1 MKRTKKLASL
11 LLALVMVFAVAV
23 TVLAEGSGSITVDN
37 AVVGQTYTIYK
48 ILRLESYNATTD
60 AYSYKATDAWKG
72 FINGDGIKGIYV
84 DVNEQGYVTWHDG
97 ADASAFAKAAQAY
110 AGEHSIPNQGSQ
122 TATSTTVKF
131 ENLEL
136 GYYLMDSTLG
146 TLCALDTTTPDVII
160 KEKNE
165 VPSNE
170 KTVEEDSSKKYGSV
184 NDADIGQTVNFKSTV
199 TLPVGSENVIFYDTM
214 SAGLTLKVESVK
226 VYTDVGLTTELDTG
240 SYTLKTSGLSDAYTF
255 EIAFSQEYLNGLK
268 EKAVVYVV
276 YSAVVNENA
285 VVGGEGTPNTSHL
298 SYGDKSNTK
307 TTPGSNTTTYTWSFD
322 VLKYGNGNE
331 TNVLANAEFV
341 LLNSEKSKVAV
352 VENGKLTG
360 WMDLPAAGE
369 DGSVVWPTDTILKT
383 NEYGKI
389 SIAGLDADT
398 YYLREIKAPAGYN
411 VLNAD
416 TEITIVPNVSDKTMT
431 LATVTVKVNNQ
442 SGTELPST
450 GGMGTTFFYVA
461 GSILLLGAAVLLVTK
476 KRMNAAK

>member
-48 ILRLESYNATTD
+48 ILRLESYNANTN
-60 AYSYKATDAWKG
+60 AYSYKATDAWEE
-72 FINGDGIKGIYV
+72 FINGDGSIYV
-84 DVNEQGYVTWHDG
+84 DVNEQGYVTWHKG

-110 AGEHSIPNQGSQ
+110 AGAHSIANQGSQ

-131 ENLEL
+131 ESLEL

-170 KTVEEDSSKKYGSV
+170 KTVEEDSSKNYGSV

-199 TLPVGSENVIFYDTM
+199 TLPAGSENVIFHDTM

-226 VYTDVGLTTELDTG
+226 VYTDARLTTELEAN
-240 SYTLKTSGLSDAYTF
+240 SYTLKTSGLLDACTF
-255 EIAFSQEYLNGLK
+255 EIAFSQEYLNDLK

-285 VVGGEGTPNTSHL
+285 VVGGEGNPNTSHL
-298 SYGDKSNTK
+298 SYGDERNTK

-322 VLKYGNGNE
+322 VLKYGNGDE

-341 LLNSEKSKVAV
+341 LLNSNKSKVAV

-360 WMDLPAAGE
+360 WMELPAAGE
-369 DGSVVWPTDTILKT
+369 GGSVVWPANTILKT
-383 NEYGKI
+383 NENGKI

-411 VLNAD
+411 VLKD
-416 TEITIVPNVSDKTMT
+416 DVEVKIDPTVSDKT
-431 LATVTVKVNNQ
+431 TVKVDNL

-461 GSILLLGAAVLLVTK
+461 GSIMLLGAAVLLVTK

>member
-37 AVVGQTYTIYK
+37 AVVDQTYTIYE
-48 ILRLESYNATTD
+48 ILRLESYNATTE
-60 AYSYKATDAWKG
+60 AYSYKATGAWEE

-84 DVNEQGYVTWHDG
+84 DVNAQGYVTWHDG
-97 ADASAFAKAAQAY
+97 ADASAFAKAAQVY
-110 AGEHSIPNQGSQ
+110 AGAHSITNQGSK

-131 ENLEL
+131 ESLEL

-199 TLPVGSENVIFYDTM
+199 TLPVGSENVIFHDTM
-214 SAGLTLKVESVK
+214 SAGLTLNAVSVK
-226 VYTDVGLTTELDTG
+226 VYTDARLTTELKAD
-240 SYTLKTSGLSDAYTF
+240 SYTLKTSGLSDTCTF
-255 EIAFSQEYLNGLK
+255 EIAFSQKYLNDLQ

-285 VVGGEGTPNTSHL
+285 VVGGEGNPNTSHL
-298 SYGDKSNTK
+298 TYGDESNTK

-322 VLKYGNGNE
+322 VLKYGNEDE
-331 TNVLANAEFV
+331 TNVLANAEFA
-341 LLNSEKSKVAV
+341 LLNSDKSKVAV
-352 VENGKLTG
+352 VKNGKLTD
-360 WMDLPAAGE
+360 WMDLHAAGE
-369 DGSVVWPTDTILKT
+369 DGSVAWPDNTILKT
-383 NEYGKI
+383 DENGKI

-411 VLNAD
+411 VLKD
-416 TEITIVPNVSDKTMT
+416 DVEVKIDPTVSDETMT
-431 LATVTVKVNNQ
+431 LAPVTVKVNNL

>member
-23 TVLAEGSGSITVDN
+23 TVLAEGNGSITVDN
-37 AVVGQTYTIYK
+37 AVVGQTYTIYE
-48 ILRLESYNATTD
+48 ILRLESYNADTN
-60 AYSYKATDAWKG
+60 AYSYKATNAWEG
-72 FINGDGIKGIYV
+72 FINGDGIKGTYV
-84 DVNEQGYVTWHDG
+84 DVNEQGYVTWHKG

-110 AGEHSIPNQGSQ
+110 AGEHSIANQGSQ

-146 TLCALDTTTPDVII
+146 TLCALDTTTPDVTI

-170 KTVEEDSSKKYGSV
+170 KTVEEDSSKNYGSA
-184 NDADIGQTVNFKSTV
+184 NDADIGQTVNFISTV
-199 TLPVGSENVIFYDTM
+199 TLPVGSENVIFHDTM

-226 VYTDVGLTTELDTG
+226 VYTDVGLTTKLEAN
-240 SYTLKTSGLSDAYTF
+240 SYTLKTPGLSDTCTF
-255 EIAFSQEYLNGLK
+255 EIAFSQKYLNDLQ

-285 VVGGEGTPNTSHL
+285 VVGGEGNPNTSHL
-298 SYGDKSNTK
+298 TYGDESK

-341 LLNSEKSKVAV
+341 LLNSNKSKVAV
-352 VENGKLTG
+352 VKNGKLTD
-360 WMDLPAAGE
+360 WMDLPAVGE
-369 DGSVVWPTDTILKT
+369 DGSVVWPDNTILKT
-383 NEYGKI
+383 DENGKI

-411 VLNAD
+411 VLKD
-416 TEITIVPNVSDKTMT
+416 DVEVKIDPTVSDKT
-431 LATVTVKVNNQ
+431 TVKVDNL

>member
-37 AVVGQTYTIYK
+37 AVVDQTYTIYE
-48 ILRLESYNATTD
+48 ILRLESYNADTK

-72 FINGDGIKGIYV
+72 FINGNEIKGIYV
-84 DVNEQGYVTWHDG
+84 DVNAQGYVTWHKG

-110 AGEHSIPNQGSQ
+110 AGAHSIDNQGSQ
-122 TATSTTVKF
+122 KATSTTVKF
-131 ENLEL
+131 ESLEL

-170 KTVEEDSSKKYGSV
+170 KTVEEDSSKNYGSV

-199 TLPVGSENVIFYDTM
+199 TLPAGSENVIFHDTM
-214 SAGLTLKVESVK
+214 SAGLTLNAESVQ
-226 VYTDVGLTTELDTG
+226 VYTDAGLTTKLDAD
-240 SYTLKTSGLSDAYTF
+240 SYTLKTLGLSDTCTF
-255 EIAFSQEYLNGLK
+255 EIAFSQEYLNDLK

-285 VVGGEGTPNTSHL
+285 VVGGEGNPNTSHL
-298 SYGDKSNTK
+298 TYGDESK

-341 LLNSEKSKVAV
+341 LLNSDRSKVAV
-352 VENGKLTG
+352 VKNGKLTD
-360 WMDLPAAGE
+360 WMDLPAVGE
-369 DGSVVWPTDTILKT
+369 DGSVVWPDNTILKT
-383 NEYGKI
+383 DENGKI

-411 VLNAD
+411 VLKD
-416 TEITIVPNVSDKTMT
+416 DVEVKIDPTVSDKT
-431 LATVTVKVNNQ
+431 TVKVDNL

>member
-37 AVVGQTYTIYK
+37 AVVDQTYTIYE
-48 ILRLESYNATTD
+48 ILRLESYNADTN
-60 AYSYKATDAWKG
+60 AYSYKATGDWEE
-72 FINGDGIKGIYV
+72 FINGDGSIYV
-84 DVNEQGYVTWHDG
+84 DVNKQGYVTWHEG

-110 AGEHSIPNQGSQ
+110 AGANSIPNQGSK

-199 TLPVGSENVIFYDTM
+199 TLPAGSENVIFHDTM
-214 SAGLTLKVESVK
+214 SAGLTLNAESVQ
-226 VYTDVGLTTELDTG
+226 VYTDVGLTTKLDAA
-240 SYTLKTSGLSDAYTF
+240 SYTLKTPGLSDTCTF

-285 VVGGEGTPNTSHL
+285 VVGGEGNPNTSHL

-322 VLKYGNGNE
+322 VLKYGNGDE
-331 TNVLANAEFV
+331 SNVLANAEFV

-360 WMDLPAAGE
+360 WMDLPAVGK
-369 DGSVVWPTDTILKT
+369 DGSVVWSANTILKT
-383 NEYGKI
+383 DENGKI

-411 VLNAD
+411 VLKD
-416 TEITIVPNVSDKTMT
+416 DVEVKIDPTVSDKT
-431 LATVTVKVNNQ
+431 TVKVENL

>member
-23 TVLAEGSGSITVDN
+23 TVLAEGNGSITVDN
-37 AVVGQTYTIYK
+37 AVVGQTYTIYE
-48 ILRLESYNATTD
+48 ILRLESYNAATD

-72 FINGDGIKGIYV
+72 FINGDGSIYV

-110 AGEHSIPNQGSQ
+110 AGANSIPNRGSK

-199 TLPVGSENVIFYDTM
+199 TLPVGSENVIFHDTM
-214 SAGLTLKVESVK
+214 SAGLTLNAVSVK
-226 VYTDVGLTTELDTG
+226 VYTDARLTTELKAD
-240 SYTLKTSGLSDAYTF
+240 SYTLKTSGLSDTCTF
-255 EIAFSQEYLNGLK
+255 EIAFSQKYLNDLQ

-285 VVGGEGTPNTSHL
+285 VVGGEGNPNTSHL
-298 SYGDKSNTK
+298 TYGDESNTK

-322 VLKYGNGNE
+322 VLKYGNEDE
-331 TNVLANAEFV
+331 TNVLANAEFA
-341 LLNSEKSKVAV
+341 LLNSDKSKVAV
-352 VENGKLTG
+352 VKNGKLTD
-360 WMDLPAAGE
+360 WMDLHAAGE
-369 DGSVVWPTDTILKT
+369 DGSVAWPDNTILKT
-383 NEYGKI
+383 DENGKI

-411 VLNAD
+411 VLKD
-416 TEITIVPNVSDKTMT
+416 DVEVKIDPTVSDETMT
-431 LATVTVKVNNQ
+431 LAPVTVKVNNL

>member
-37 AVVGQTYTIYK
+37 AVVDQTYTIYE
-48 ILRLESYNATTD
+48 ILRLESYNATTE
-60 AYSYKATDAWKG
+60 AYSYKATGAWEE

-84 DVNEQGYVTWHDG
+84 DVNAQGYVTWHDG
-97 ADASAFAKAAQAY
+97 ADASAFAKAAQVY
-110 AGEHSIPNQGSQ
+110 AGAHSITNQGSK

-131 ENLEL
+131 ESLEL

-199 TLPVGSENVIFYDTM
+199 TLPVGSENVIFHDTM
-214 SAGLTLKVESVK
+214 SAGLTLNAVSVK
-226 VYTDVGLTTELDTG
+226 VYTDARLTTELKAD
-240 SYTLKTSGLSDAYTF
+240 SYTLKTSGLSDTCTF
-255 EIAFSQEYLNGLK
+255 EIAFSQEYLNDLK

-285 VVGGEGTPNTSHL
+285 VVGGEGNPNTSHL
-298 SYGDKSNTK
+298 TYGDESNTK

-322 VLKYGNGNE
+322 VLKYGNGDE
-331 TNVLANAEFV
+331 TNVLANAEFA
-341 LLNSEKSKVAV
+341 LLNSDKSKVAV
-352 VENGKLTG
+352 VKNGKLTD
-360 WMDLPAAGE
+360 WMDLHAAGE
-369 DGSVVWPTDTILKT
+369 DGSVAWPDNTILKT
-383 NEYGKI
+383 DENGKI

-411 VLNAD
+411 VLKD
-416 TEITIVPNVSDKTMT
+416 DVEVKIDPTVSDETMT
-431 LATVTVKVNNQ
+431 LAPVTVKVNNL

>member
-23 TVLAEGSGSITVDN
+23 TVLAESSGSITVDN
-37 AVVGQTYTIYK
+37 AVVGQTYTIYE
-48 ILRLESYNATTD
+48 ILRLESYNVDTN

-110 AGEHSIPNQGSQ
+110 AGAHSIANQGFQ

-146 TLCALDTTTPDVII
+146 TLCTLDTTTPNVTI

-184 NDADIGQTVNFKSTV
+184 NDADIGQTVNFISTV
-199 TLPVGSENVIFYDTM
+199 TLPVGSENVIFHDTM
-214 SAGLTLKVESVK
+214 SAGLTLKVESVQ
-226 VYTDVGLTTELDTG
+226 VYTDVGLTTKLDTG
-240 SYTLKTSGLSDAYTF
+240 SYTLKTSGLSDTCTF
-255 EIAFSQEYLNGLK
+255 EIAFSQEYLNDLK

-285 VVGGEGTPNTSHL
+285 VVGGEGNPNTSHL
-298 SYGDKSNTK
+298 SYGDESNTK

-322 VLKYGNGNE
+322 VLKYGNGDE
-331 TNVLANAEFV
+331 TNVLANAEFA
-341 LLNSEKSKVAV
+341 LLNSDRSKVAV
-352 VENGKLTG
+352 VENGKLKG
-360 WMDLPAAGE
+360 WMDLPAAGK
-369 DGSVVWPTDTILKT
+369 DGSVVWPDNTILKT
-383 NEYGKI
+383 NENGKI

-411 VLNAD
+411 VLKDD
-416 TEITIVPNVSDKTMT
+416 TEITIAPNVSDQTMT
-431 LATVTVKVNNQ
+431 LASVTVKVNNL

>member
-37 AVVGQTYTIYK
+37 AVVDQTYTIYE
-48 ILRLESYNATTD
+48 ILRLESYNADTK

-72 FINGDGIKGIYV
+72 FINGDGIKDIYV
-84 DVNEQGYVTWHDG
+84 NVNEQGYVTWHDG

-110 AGEHSIPNQGSQ
+110 AGEHSIPNQGSK

-146 TLCALDTTTPDVII
+146 TLCTLDTTTPNVTI

-170 KTVEEDSSKKYGSV
+170 KTVEEDSSKNYGSV

-199 TLPVGSENVIFYDTM
+199 TLPVGSENVIFHDTM
-214 SAGLTLKVESVK
+214 SAGLTLNAKSVQ
-226 VYTDVGLTTELDTG
+226 VYTDVGLTTKLDTG
-240 SYTLKTSGLSDAYTF
+240 SYTLKTSGLLDACTF
-255 EIAFSQEYLNGLK
+255 EIAFSQEYLNDLK

-285 VVGGEGTPNTSHL
+285 VVGGEGNPNTSHL
-298 SYGDKSNTK
+298 SYGDERNTK

-352 VENGKLTG
+352 VKNGKLTG

-369 DGSVVWPTDTILKT
+369 DGPVVWSANTILKT
-383 NEYGKI
+383 DENGKI

-411 VLNAD
+411 VLKD
-416 TEITIVPNVSDKTMT
+416 DVEVKIDPTVSDKTMT
-431 LATVTVKVNNQ
+431 LASVTVKVENL

>member
-37 AVVGQTYTIYK
+37 AVVDQTYTIYE
-48 ILRLESYNATTD
+48 ILRLESYNADTN
-60 AYSYKATDAWKG
+60 AYSYKATGAWEE

-84 DVNEQGYVTWHDG
+84 DVNAQGYVTWHDG
-97 ADASAFAKAAQAY
+97 ADASAFAKAAQVY
-110 AGEHSIPNQGSQ
+110 AGAHSITNQGSK

-131 ENLEL
+131 ESLEL

-170 KTVEEDSSKKYGSV
+170 KTVEEDSSKNYGSV
-184 NDADIGQTVNFKSTV
+184 NDADIGQTVNFISTV
-199 TLPVGSENVIFYDTM
+199 TLPAGSENVIFHDTM

-226 VYTDVGLTTELDTG
+226 VYTDARLTTELEAN
-240 SYTLKTSGLSDAYTF
+240 SYTLKTSGLLDACTF
-255 EIAFSQEYLNGLK
+255 EIAFSQEYLNDLK

-285 VVGGEGTPNTSHL
+285 VVGGEGNPNTSHL
-298 SYGDKSNTK
+298 SYGDERNTK

-322 VLKYGNGNE
+322 VLKYGNGDE

-341 LLNSEKSKVAV
+341 LLNSNKSKVAV

-360 WMDLPAAGE
+360 WMELPAAGE
-369 DGSVVWPTDTILKT
+369 GGSVVWPANTILKT
-383 NEYGKI
+383 NENGKI
-389 SIAGLDADT
+389 SIVGLDADT

-411 VLNAD
+411 VLKD
-416 TEITIVPNVSDKTMT
+416 DVEVKIDPTVSDKT
-431 LATVTVKVNNQ
+431 TVKVDNL

>member
-37 AVVGQTYTIYK
+37 AVVDQTYTIYE
-48 ILRLESYNATTD
+48 ILRLESYNATTE
-60 AYSYKATDAWKG
+60 AYSYKATGAWEE

-84 DVNEQGYVTWHDG
+84 DVNAQGYVTWHDG
-97 ADASAFAKAAQAY
+97 ADASAFAKAAQVY
-110 AGEHSIPNQGSQ
+110 AGAHSITNQGSK

-131 ENLEL
+131 ESLEL

-170 KTVEEDSSKKYGSV
+170 KTVEEDSSKNYGSV
-184 NDADIGQTVNFKSTV
+184 NDADIGQTVNFISTV
-199 TLPVGSENVIFYDTM
+199 TLPAGSENVIFHDTM

-226 VYTDVGLTTELDTG
+226 VYTDARLTTELEAN
-240 SYTLKTSGLSDAYTF
+240 SYTLKTSGLLDACTF
-255 EIAFSQEYLNGLK
+255 EIAFSQEYLNDLK

-285 VVGGEGTPNTSHL
+285 VVGGEGNPNTSHL
-298 SYGDKSNTK
+298 SYGDERNTK

-322 VLKYGNGNE
+322 VLKYGNGDE

-341 LLNSEKSKVAV
+341 LLNSNKSKVAV

-360 WMDLPAAGE
+360 WMELPAAGE
-369 DGSVVWPTDTILKT
+369 GGSVVWPANTILKT
-383 NEYGKI
+383 NENGKI

-411 VLNAD
+411 VLKD
-416 TEITIVPNVSDKTMT
+416 DVEVKIDPTVSDKT
-431 LATVTVKVNNQ
+431 TVKVDNL

>member
-48 ILRLESYNATTD
+48 ILRLESYNANTN
-60 AYSYKATDAWKG
+60 AYSYKATDAWEE
-72 FINGDGIKGIYV
+72 FINGDGSIYV
-84 DVNEQGYVTWHDG
+84 DVNEQGYVTWHKG

-110 AGEHSIPNQGSQ
+110 AGAHSIANQGSQ

-131 ENLEL
+131 ESLEL

-170 KTVEEDSSKKYGSV
+170 KTVEEDSSKNYGSV

-199 TLPVGSENVIFYDTM
+199 TLPAGSENVIFHDTM

-226 VYTDVGLTTELDTG
+226 VYTDARLTTELEAN
-240 SYTLKTSGLSDAYTF
+240 SYTLKTSGLLDACTF
-255 EIAFSQEYLNGLK
+255 EIAFSQEYLNDLK

-285 VVGGEGTPNTSHL
+285 VVGGEGNPNTSHL
-298 SYGDKSNTK
+298 SYGDERNTK

-322 VLKYGNGNE
+322 VLKYGNGDE

-341 LLNSEKSKVAV
+341 LLNSNKSKVAV

-360 WMDLPAAGE
+360 WMELPAAGE
-369 DGSVVWPTDTILKT
+369 GGSVVWPANTILKT
-383 NEYGKI
+383 NENGKI

-411 VLNAD
+411 VLKD
-416 TEITIVPNVSDKTMT
+416 DVEVKIDPTVSDKT
-431 LATVTVKVNNQ
+431 TVKVDNL

>member
-37 AVVGQTYTIYK
+37 AVVGQTYTIYE
-48 ILRLESYNATTD
+48 ILRLESYNADTN

-84 DVNEQGYVTWHDG
+84 DVNAQGYVTWHDG

-110 AGEHSIPNQGSQ
+110 AGAHSIANQGSQ

-170 KTVEEDSSKKYGSV
+170 KTVEEDSSKNYGSV
-184 NDADIGQTVNFKSTV
+184 NDADIGQTVNFISTV
-199 TLPVGSENVIFYDTM
+199 TLPVGSENVIFHDTM
-214 SAGLTLKVESVK
+214 SAGLTLNAESVQ
-226 VYTDVGLTTELDTG
+226 VYTDKELTTKLEAD
-240 SYTLKTSGLSDAYTF
+240 SYTLTTSGLSDTCTF
-255 EIAFSQEYLNGLK
+255 DIAFSQKYLNDLQG
-268 EKAVVYVV
+268 KAVVYVV

-285 VVGGEGTPNTSHL
+285 VVGDEGNPNTSHL

-322 VLKYGNGNE
+322 VLKYGNE
-331 TNVLANAEFV
+331 DESNVLANAEFV
-341 LLNSEKSKVAV
+341 LLNSDRSKVAV
-352 VENGKLTG
+352 VENGKLKG
-360 WMDLPAAGE
+360 WRDLPVAGE
-369 DGSVVWPTDTILKT
+369 DDSVVWPNNTILKT
-383 NEYGKI
+383 DENGKI

-411 VLNAD
+411 VLKDDVEVKIAP
-416 TEITIVPNVSDKTMT
+416 TVSDKTMI
-431 LATVTVKVNNQ
+431 LAPVTVKVENL

>member
-37 AVVGQTYTIYK
+37 AVVDQTYTIYE
-48 ILRLESYNATTD
+48 ILRLESYNADTN
-60 AYSYKATDAWKG
+60 AYSYKATGAWEE

-84 DVNEQGYVTWHDG
+84 DVNAQGYVTWHDG
-97 ADASAFAKAAQAY
+97 ADASAFAKAAQVY
-110 AGEHSIPNQGSQ
+110 AGAHSITNQGSK

-131 ENLEL
+131 ESLEL

-170 KTVEEDSSKKYGSV
+170 KTVEEDSSKNYGSV
-184 NDADIGQTVNFKSTV
+184 NDADIGQTVNFISTV
-199 TLPVGSENVIFYDTM
+199 TLPAGSENVIFHDTM

-226 VYTDVGLTTELDTG
+226 VYTDARLTTELEAN
-240 SYTLKTSGLSDAYTF
+240 SYTLKTSGLLDACTF
-255 EIAFSQEYLNGLK
+255 EIAFSQEYLNDLK

-285 VVGGEGTPNTSHL
+285 VVGGEGNPNTSHL
-298 SYGDKSNTK
+298 SYGDERNTK

-322 VLKYGNGNE
+322 VLKYGNGDE

-341 LLNSEKSKVAV
+341 LLNSNKSKVAV

-360 WMDLPAAGE
+360 WMELPAAGE
-369 DGSVVWPTDTILKT
+369 GGSVVWPANTILKT
-383 NEYGKI
+383 NENGKI

-411 VLNAD
+411 VLKD
-416 TEITIVPNVSDKTMT
+416 DVEVKIDPTVSDKT
-431 LATVTVKVNNQ
+431 TVKVDNL

>member
-37 AVVGQTYTIYK
+37 AVVGQTYTIYE
-48 ILRLESYNATTD
+48 ILRLESYNADTK

-84 DVNEQGYVTWHDG
+84 DVNGQGYVTWHDG

-110 AGEHSIPNQGSQ
+110 AGVHSIANQGSQ

-131 ENLEL
+131 ESLEL

-170 KTVEEDSSKKYGSV
+170 KTVEEDSSKNYGSV

-199 TLPVGSENVIFYDTM
+199 TLPVGSENVIFHDTM
-214 SAGLTLKVESVK
+214 SAGLTLNAESVQ
-226 VYTDVGLTTELDTG
+226 VYTDVGLITKLDAD
-240 SYTLKTSGLSDAYTF
+240 SYTLKTPGLSDTCTF

-285 VVGGEGTPNTSHL
+285 VVGDEGNPNTSHL

-341 LLNSEKSKVAV
+341 LLNSDKSKVAV
-352 VENGKLTG
+352 VENGKLKG
-360 WMDLPAAGE
+360 WMKLPAAGE
-369 DGSVVWPTDTILKT
+369 DGSVVWPANTILKT

-411 VLNAD
+411 VLKD
-416 TEITIVPNVSDKTMT
+416 DVEVKIDPTVSDKT
-431 LATVTVKVNNQ
+431 TVKVDNL

>member
-37 AVVGQTYTIYK
+37 AVVGQTYTIYE

-110 AGEHSIPNQGSQ
+110 AGVHSIPNQGSQ

-131 ENLEL
+131 MSLEL

-170 KTVEEDSSKKYGSV
+170 KTVEEDSSKNYGCV
-184 NDADIGQTVNFKSTV
+184 NDADIGQTVNFISTV
-199 TLPVGSENVIFYDTM
+199 TLPAGSENVIFHDTM

-226 VYTDVGLTTELDTG
+226 VYTDVGLTTELDTN
-240 SYTLKTSGLSDAYTF
+240 SYTLKTSGLLDACTF

-285 VVGGEGTPNTSHL
+285 VVGGEGNPNTSHL
-298 SYGDKSNTK
+298 SYGDNSNTK

-322 VLKYGNGNE
+322 VLKYGNGDE
-331 TNVLANAEFV
+331 SNVLANAEFV

-360 WMDLPAAGE
+360 WMDLPVAGE
-369 DGSVVWPTDTILKT
+369 DGSVVWPDNTILKT
-383 NEYGKI
+383 DENGKI

-416 TEITIVPNVSDKTMT
+416 TEITINPTVSDKTMT
-431 LATVTVKVNNQ
+431 LASVTVKVNNQ

>member
-37 AVVGQTYTIYK
+37 AVVDQTYTIYE
-48 ILRLESYNATTD
+48 ILRLESYNADTK
-60 AYSYKATDAWKG
+60 AYSYKATDAWEG
-72 FINGDGIKGIYV
+72 FINGDEIKGIYV
-84 DVNEQGYVTWHDG
+84 DVNAQDYVTWHKG

-146 TLCALDTTTPDVII
+146 TLCTLDTTTPNVTI

-199 TLPVGSENVIFYDTM
+199 TLPAGSENVIFHDTM
-214 SAGLTLKVESVK
+214 SAGLTLNAESVK
-226 VYTDVGLTTELDTG
+226 VYTDARLTTELKAD
-240 SYTLKTSGLSDAYTF
+240 SYTLNTSGLSDACTF
-255 EIAFSQEYLNGLK
+255 EIAFSQEYLNDLK

-285 VVGGEGTPNTSHL
+285 VVGDEGNPNTSHL
-298 SYGDKSNTK
+298 TYGDESNTK

-341 LLNSEKSKVAV
+341 LLNSDRSKVAV
-352 VENGKLTG
+352 VKNGKLTD
-360 WMDLPAAGE
+360 WMDLPAVGE
-369 DGSVVWPTDTILKT
+369 DGSVAWHDNTILKT
-383 NEYGKI
+383 DENGKI

-411 VLNAD
+411 VLKD
-416 TEITIVPNVSDKTMT
+416 DVEVKIDPTVSDKT
-431 LATVTVKVNNQ
+431 TVKVDNL

>member
-37 AVVGQTYTIYK
+37 AVVGQTYTIYE

-60 AYSYKATDAWKG
+60 AYSYKATDAWEG
-72 FINGDGIKGIYV
+72 FINGNGIKGTYV
-84 DVNEQGYVTWHDG
+84 DVNGQGYVTWHDG

-110 AGEHSIPNQGSQ
+110 AGVHSIANQGSQ

-131 ENLEL
+131 ESLEL

-170 KTVEEDSSKKYGSV
+170 KTVEEDSSKNYGSV

-199 TLPVGSENVIFYDTM
+199 TLPAGSENVIFHDTM
-214 SAGLTLKVESVK
+214 SAGLTLNAESVK
-226 VYTDVGLTTELDTG
+226 VYTDARLTTELKAD
-240 SYTLKTSGLSDAYTF
+240 SYTLKTSGLSDACTF
-255 EIAFSQEYLNGLK
+255 EIAFSQEYLNDLK

-285 VVGGEGTPNTSHL
+285 VVGGEGNPNTSHL
-298 SYGDKSNTK
+298 TYGDESK

-322 VLKYGNGNE
+322 VLKYGNGDE
-331 TNVLANAEFV
+331 SNVLANAEFV
-341 LLNSEKSKVAV
+341 LLNSDKSKVAV
-352 VENGKLTG
+352 VENEKLKG

-369 DGSVVWPTDTILKT
+369 DGSVVWPDNTILKT
-383 NEYGKI
+383 DENGKI

-411 VLNAD
+411 VLNDD
-416 TEITIVPNVSDKTMT
+416 TKITIDPDVSDKTMT
-431 LATVTVKVNNQ
+431 LASVTVKVNNQ

>member
-1 MKRTKKLASL
+1 MKHETHKETCQPA
-11 LLALVMVFAVAV
+11 AGAGHGVCVAV

-48 ILRLESYNATTD
+48 ILRLESYNANTN
-60 AYSYKATDAWKG
+60 AYSYKATDAWEE
-72 FINGDGIKGIYV
+72 FINGDGSIYV
-84 DVNEQGYVTWHDG
+84 DVNEQGYVTWHKG

-110 AGEHSIPNQGSQ
+110 AGAHSIANQGSQ

-131 ENLEL
+131 ESLEL

-170 KTVEEDSSKKYGSV
+170 KTVEEDSSKNYGSV

-199 TLPVGSENVIFYDTM
+199 TLPAGSENVIFHDTM

-226 VYTDVGLTTELDTG
+226 VYTDARLTTELEAN
-240 SYTLKTSGLSDAYTF
+240 SYTLKTSGLLDACTF
-255 EIAFSQEYLNGLK
+255 EIAFSQEYLNDLK

-285 VVGGEGTPNTSHL
+285 VVGGEGNPNTSHL
-298 SYGDKSNTK
+298 SYGDERNTK

-322 VLKYGNGNE
+322 VLKYGNGDE

-341 LLNSEKSKVAV
+341 LLNSNKSKVAV

-360 WMDLPAAGE
+360 WMELPAAGE
-369 DGSVVWPTDTILKT
+369 GGSVVWPANTILKT
-383 NEYGKI
+383 NENGKI

-411 VLNAD
+411 VLKD
-416 TEITIVPNVSDKTMT
+416 DVEVKIDPTVSDKT
-431 LATVTVKVNNQ
+431 TVKVDNL

>member
-23 TVLAEGSGSITVDN
+23 TVLAEGNGSITVDN

-48 ILRLESYNATTD
+48 ILRLESYNATTE

-72 FINGDGIKGIYV
+72 FINGNGIKGTYV
-84 DVNEQGYVTWHDG
+84 DVNEQGYVTWHEG

-146 TLCALDTTTPDVII
+146 TLCALDTTTPDVTI

-199 TLPVGSENVIFYDTM
+199 TLPAGSENVIFHDTM
-214 SAGLTLKVESVK
+214 SAGLTLKVESVQ
-226 VYTDVGLTTELDTG
+226 VYTDVGLTTKLDAD
-240 SYTLKTSGLSDAYTF
+240 SYTLKTPGLSDTCTF

-285 VVGGEGTPNTSHL
+285 VVGGEGNPNTSHL
-298 SYGDKSNTK
+298 SYGDERNTK

-322 VLKYGNGNE
+322 VLKYGNGDE

-341 LLNSEKSKVAV
+341 LLNSNKSKVAV

-360 WMDLPAAGE
+360 WMELPAAGE
-369 DGSVVWPTDTILKT
+369 GGSVWPANTILKT
-383 NEYGKI
+383 NENGKI

-411 VLNAD
+411 VLKD
-416 TEITIVPNVSDKTMT
+416 DVEVKIDPTVSDKT
-431 LATVTVKVNNQ
+431 TVKVDNL

>member
-48 ILRLESYNATTD
+48 ILRLESYNANTN
-60 AYSYKATDAWKG
+60 AYSYKATDAWEE
-72 FINGDGIKGIYV
+72 FINGDGSIYV
-84 DVNEQGYVTWHDG
+84 DVNEQGYVTWHKG

-110 AGEHSIPNQGSQ
+110 AGAHSIANQGSQ

-131 ENLEL
+131 ESLEL

-170 KTVEEDSSKKYGSV
+170 KTVEEDSSKNYGSV

-199 TLPVGSENVIFYDTM
+199 TLPVGSENVIFHDKM
-214 SAGLTLKVESVK
+214 SAGLTLKVESVQ
-226 VYTDVGLTTELDTG
+226 VYTDVGLTTKLKAD
-240 SYTLKTSGLSDAYTF
+240 SYTLKTSGLSDACTF
-255 EIAFSQEYLNGLK
+255 EIAFSQEYLNDLQ

-285 VVGGEGTPNTSHL
+285 VVGGKGNPNTSHL
-298 SYGDKSNTK
+298 SYGDERNTK

-341 LLNSEKSKVAV
+341 LLNSDRSKVAV
-352 VENGKLTG
+352 VKNGKLTD
-360 WMDLPAAGE
+360 WMDLPAVGE
-369 DGSVVWPTDTILKT
+369 DGSVVWPDNTILKT
-383 NEYGKI
+383 DENGKI

-411 VLNAD
+411 VLKD
-416 TEITIVPNVSDKTMT
+416 DVEVKIDPTVSDKT
-431 LATVTVKVNNQ
+431 TVKVDNL

>member
-37 AVVGQTYTIYK
+37 AVVGQTYTIYE
-48 ILRLESYNATTD
+48 ILRLESYNADTN
-60 AYSYKATDAWKG
+60 AYSYKATDAWEE

-84 DVNEQGYVTWHDG
+84 DVNKQGYVTWHEG

-110 AGEHSIPNQGSQ
+110 AGAHSIPNQGSK

-146 TLCALDTTTPDVII
+146 TLCTLDTTTPDVII
-160 KEKNE
+160 MEKNE

-170 KTVEEDSSKKYGSV
+170 KTVEEDSSKNYGSV

-199 TLPVGSENVIFYDTM
+199 TLPAGSENVIFHDKM
-214 SAGLTLKVESVK
+214 SAGLTLNAESVQ
-226 VYTDVGLTTELDTG
+226 VYTDVGLTTKLEAD
-240 SYTLKTSGLSDAYTF
+240 SYTLKTSGLLDACTF
-255 EIAFSQEYLNGLK
+255 EIAFSQEYLNGLQK
-268 EKAVVYVV
+268 KAVVYVV

-285 VVGGEGTPNTSHL
+285 VVGDEGNPNTSHL

-341 LLNSEKSKVAV
+341 LLNSNKSKVAV
-352 VENGKLTG
+352 VENEKLKG
-360 WMDLPAAGE
+360 WMELPAAGE
-369 DGSVVWPTDTILKT
+369 DDSVVWPANTILKT
-383 NEYGKI
+383 NKNGKI

-411 VLNAD
+411 VLNED
-416 TEITIVPNVSDKTMT
+416 VEVKIDPDVSDKTMT
-431 LATVTVKVNNQ
+431 LVSVTVKVDNL